1 MIWNKAKEVDAD
13 KTLTDHITFHTKL
26 TNDLSKEVKLIS
38 SKKLT
43 KYLVN
48 RYSIFNGAKYFN
60 EDGS

>member
-1 MIWNKAKEVDAD
+1 MIWNKAKEIDAD
-13 KTLTDHITFHTKL
+13 KTLTDHITFYTKL

>member
-1 MIWNKAKEVDAD
+1 MIWNKTKQIDAD
-13 KTLTDHITFHTKL
+13 KKLTDHITSHTKL
-26 TNDLSKEVKLIS
+26 TNDLPKEVKLIL

>member
-1 MIWNKAKEVDAD
+1 MIWNKAKEIDAD

-38 SKKLT
+38 SKQLT